1 MEAIIF
7 MSKFVFPQLVVL
19 ILNEFTDPRCMYTNL
34 FASFRAQK
42 IKFNVRTM
50 ALIFEKT
57 IPMSPI

>member
-1 MEAIIF
+1 
-7 MSKFVFPQLVVL
+7 
-19 ILNEFTDPRCMYTNL
+19 MYTNL